1 MGPNDKY
8 VLRDGTKGQND
19 WHLVGQELKSF
30 KNTKI
35 PKIFHYMTY
44 DEIKLAALLQVSS
57 FVKPINSGN
66 RHNRGVANHGQPQDS
81 EAVYVGVVGAR
92 LKKAGVMEAEEMI
105 VDTKNPDA
113 EKSPICELFQRFYKS
128 RMGNESESNKFLDLP
143 KGKNF
148 NALIYRE
155 RISISAETFLLE
167 ANERGRLKDSGV
179 HVVVVGLGLGVWKI
193 SDVQVILDTFM

>member
-19 WHLVGQELKSF
+19 WHLVGQDLKSSA
-30 KNTKI
+30 T

-66 RHNRGVANHGQPQDS
+66 RHNRGVANHGQPQDL

-105 VDTKNPDA
+105 VDTKNPDTQI
-113 EKSPICELFQRFYKS
+113 SPICELFQRFYKS

-167 ANERGRLKDSGV
+167 ANERGRLKNSGV

-193 SDVQVILDTFM
+193 SDVQVIFDPFT